1 MFEYFVYNYG
11 MEIIG
16 LLLLAIAGCMGIAM
30 RNGLNLWVKAQNSRL
45 DDETKITIARS
56 VVAFVEQV
64 WHNLHGK
71 DKLQKALETARE
83 LLAKKGIDF
92 DADEMMI
99 LIEAAVAE
107 FNDAFRKPVD
117 AENAAGSYRVPETA
131 E

>member
-11 MEIIG
+11 IEIIG
-16 LLLLAIAGCMGIAM
+16 LLMLAIAGCMGIAM

-45 DDETKITIARS
+45 DDETKIVIARA

-64 WHNLHGK
+64 WQNLHGA

-92 DADEMMI
+92 DADEMMV

-117 AENAAGSYRVPETA
+117 AENAAASYRIPETA